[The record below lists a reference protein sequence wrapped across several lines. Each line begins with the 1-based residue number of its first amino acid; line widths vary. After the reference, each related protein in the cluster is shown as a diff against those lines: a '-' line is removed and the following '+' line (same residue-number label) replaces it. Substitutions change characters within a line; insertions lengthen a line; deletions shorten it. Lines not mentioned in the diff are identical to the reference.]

1 MPKKPIK
8 VTKAQ
13 SRFSKKAIGQKQ
25 LLYYSFIE
33 LELELVLASNRHKT
47 VLWVGV
53 FARAQRANQ
62 KQAPFGG
69 VAD

>member
-1 MPKKPIK
+1 MPKKPIE

-33 LELELVLASNRHKT
+33 LGLVLASNRHKT